1 MTHAK
6 NCILSA
12 QCTLADTAKCN
23 ARCPSFIAMM
33 GYNGIGGRVGA
44 ANVPAD
50 YRRLTL
56 ANSPARE
63 VMARG
68 KDREGNPKEYRAY
81 SVVTPYADTFT
92 RQFGDTSEE
101 RIKSLYLQSDEP
113 GTGKTTTAAAL
124 IHEWIIRHYIGSIQR
139 NGQPLERPAYF
150 LDVNAW
156 QTLFLGFNRSHVPS
170 ATAEP
175 LAAEYYTIEHR
186 TKTAPFA
193 VLDDIGVRSASEA
206 FRADLHSVINHRVA
220 NGLPTVYT
228 SNVMLADLAQVFDAR
243 LADRIRE
250 QCVEIRFIGE
260 SKRGLRKT
268 A

>member
-1 MTHAK
+1 MSHNAHSK
-6 NCILSA
+6 NCILAAS
-12 QCTLADTAKCN
+12 CTLADTAKCS

-33 GYNGIGGRVGA
+33 GYNGLGGRVGA

-50 YRRLTL
+50 YKGVTL
-56 ANSPARE
+56 ANSPARAGQE
-63 VMARG
+63 A
-68 KDREGNPKEYRAY
+68 AY
-81 SVVTPYADTFT
+81 KLAESYVQTFS
-92 RQFGDTSEE
+92 RQFGDNAQRG
-101 RIKSLYLQSDEP
+101 RIKSLYLYSESP
-113 GTGKTTTAAAL
+113 GTGKTTLASAL
-124 IHEWIIRHYIGSIQR
+124 IHEWVIRHYIGSIQR

-150 LDVNAW
+150 CDVNAW
-156 QTLFLGFNRSHVPS
+156 QTLFLGFNRAHVPS

-250 QCVEIRFIGE
+250 QCVEIRFVGE

>member
-1 MTHAK
+1 MSHAK

-23 ARCPSFIAMM
+23 ARCPSFISCH
-33 GYNGIGGRVGA
+33 GYNGAGGRVGA

-56 ANSPARE
+56 ANSPARAGQE
-63 VMARG
+63 A
-68 KDREGNPKEYRAY
+68 AY
-81 SVVTPYADTFT
+81 KLAEPYVQTFT
-92 RQFGDTSEE
+92 RQFGDDAQNE
-101 RIKSLYLQSDEP
+101 RIKSLYLYSESP
-113 GTGKTTTAAAL
+113 GTGKTTLASAL
-124 IHEWIIRHYIGSIQR
+124 IHEWVIRHYIGSIQR

-150 LDVNAW
+150 CDVNAW
-156 QTLFLGFNRSHVPS
+156 QTLFLGFNRSHVPQ

-175 LAAEYYTIEHR
+175 LAAEYYAIEQR
-186 TKTAPFA
+186 TKSAPFA

-250 QCVEIRFIGE
+250 QCVEIRFVGE